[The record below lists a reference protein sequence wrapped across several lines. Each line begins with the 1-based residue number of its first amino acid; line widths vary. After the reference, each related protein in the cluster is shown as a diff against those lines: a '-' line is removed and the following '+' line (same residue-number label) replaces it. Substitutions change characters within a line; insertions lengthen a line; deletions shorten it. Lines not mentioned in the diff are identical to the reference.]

1 MAFKSVMKQDGS
13 LILGATVAGVVF
25 ALYQLNLGQVSQAAA
40 TDANHPVLETSRKKA
55 GYTSLVVVGG
65 LALLAKDP
73 NMIILGGAAIIAMEV
88 HYRQAIMAH
97 PDTGKMVLPTAGAY
111 QPAQDV
117 VPAGLQAE
125 TG

>member
-25 ALYQLNLGQVSQAAA
+25 ALYQLNLGQVSMAAA
-40 TDANHPVLETSRKKA
+40 TDANHPLLETSRKKA

-73 NMIILGGAAIIAMEV
+73 NMVILGGAAIIAMEL

-97 PDTGKMVLPTAGAY
+97 PDTGKMVLPTPTSY